1 MMFWADVARQTC
13 FITPTCHST
22 LSFCRTYAMF
32 SNCQPP
38 GVLGCIFRPSSTD
51 VSWRIADSKLR
62 GRIGGVKA
70 FSPRSNDFLA
80 LNPQPGRLALIQN
93 SAYMVRLFGC
103 VLKQLTF
110 FWKQTPPE
118 MFFFF
123 SEKLFTDKNQW
134 STNTCTTKRFPNFP
148 RLLQHVFL
156 TGYFRGFLSQL
167 AN

>member
-123 SEKLFTDKNQW
+123 FGKAVHGQKSMKHKYLYHQEIPKFPKVVTTCISNRLFQG
-134 STNTCTTKRFPNFP
+134 FPF
-148 RLLQHVFL
+148 
-156 TGYFRGFLSQL
+156 TIG
-167 AN
+167 

>member
-110 FWKQTPPE
+110 FGNKHLLKC
-118 MFFFF
+118 FFFF
-123 SEKLFTDKNQW
+123 RKSC
-134 STNTCTTKRFPNFP
+134 SRTKINEAQILVPP
-148 RLLQHVFL
+148 RDSQISQ
-156 TGYFRGFLSQL
+156 GCYNMYF
-167 AN
+167 